1 MGITSEPE
9 NQNVEEIVKSLVED
23 RTRFYKPEEI
33 EGFLS
38 KYNLTNEGLFEVL
51 SAMADDEYIFRWLD
65 FISSKIP
72 IMVENAQIL
81 NLLKKIIQKVK
92 GDMAQGSFIQ
102 SLISIGEKDSKKGIQ
117 LYTHMTAGQD
127 TDLIQYAS
135 FVLGGVGKRNFSLII
150 DYINKALSSA
160 NPNTKISGLSTIRV
174 ATEKGANMHELDSI
188 IELIDS
194 NSTQKEDQTETIS
207 TELNLIKCRF
217 LDFDNSRKLENPCG
231 T

>member
-1 MGITSEPE
+1 
-9 NQNVEEIVKSLVED
+9 
-23 RTRFYKPEEI
+23 
-33 EGFLS
+33 
-38 KYNLTNEGLFEVL
+38 
-51 SAMADDEYIFRWLD
+51 MADDESIFRWLD

-127 TDLIQYAS
+127 TDLIQYAE
-135 FVLGGVGKRNFSLII
+135 FQVLGGVGKRNFSLII

-160 NPNTKISGLSTIRV
+160 NPNTKIF
-174 ATEKGANMHELDSI
+174 GAQDYTSSH
-188 IELIDS
+188 
-194 NSTQKEDQTETIS
+194 
-207 TELNLIKCRF
+207 
-217 LDFDNSRKLENPCG
+217 RKRSQYA
-231 T
+231 